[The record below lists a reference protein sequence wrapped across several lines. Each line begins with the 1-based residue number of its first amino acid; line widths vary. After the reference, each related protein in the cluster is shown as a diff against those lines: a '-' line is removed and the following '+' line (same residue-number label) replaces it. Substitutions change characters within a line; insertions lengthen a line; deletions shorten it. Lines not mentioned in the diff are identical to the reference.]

1 MDRFPPEI
9 IEEFKRLAKGCKYKI
24 ITIIIFLLFT
34 ITLQYGCSPINK
46 RLGLPDDHPIE
57 QAAESFIE
65 QQTGISILCARGD
78 SVLQGGEESRPPY
91 LLINIIV

>member
-24 ITIIIFLLFT
+24 IIIAAFLIFILM
-34 ITLQYGCSPINK
+34 LQYSCSPINK

-57 QAAESFIE
+57 QAAESLIE
-65 QQTGISILCARGD
+65 QQTGISIDLTP
-78 SVLQGGEESRPPY
+78 E
-91 LLINIIV
+91 